1 MSASREVQFVHN
13 PDMPTPPE
21 ADAECLALLGEL
33 RGPSAVKELDQAVAV
48 LDDALAGYVASV
60 RRGDDPPRMLRYALD
75 AAARRRTYIGRAAA
89 LRRVLK
95 LKVVE
100 HAGREVPDMI
110 RVLASVDN
118 GDHFGVLAAS
128 MSKLEAERD
137 KAEAELASLK
147 ALAAD
152 RYSEA
157 GFRGSY
163 HGYRR
168 EQLSRL
174 AGQVRALLADV
185 RHDPHLA
192 RTLPEPEQ
200 LANDGVALVR
210 EIARLSGPGEAPR
223 AWPQDGLLLKLSA
236 ALARRRDAEGRLA
249 ALGRDR
255 AGAAAVVA
263 RLVGQAVAAA
273 GGRDAVVSN
282 VVVAQVLA
290 GRFPAELAER
300 SGRLKALTAAVAEF
314 GTAWS
319 RLMETVG
326 DHLNGPA
333 ADHLRARRAEAE
345 ESLSTARAEMAARQT
360 DLAGGLVDQALAGDE
375 PARRRIEELAS
386 LAAEAFPAGFGP
398 AIAAARFDLA
408 AAAELVESTQAA

>member
-1 MSASREVQFVHN
+1 MHD
-13 PDMPTPPE
+13 PDLPPPPE

-33 RGPSAVKELDQAVAV
+33 RGPSAVKELDQAVAS
-48 LDDALAGYVASV
+48 LDDALAGHIAAV

-75 AAARRRTYIGRAAA
+75 AAARRRIYIGRAAA

-95 LKVVE
+95 LKAVE
-100 HAGREVPDMI
+100 YAGREVPDMI
-110 RVLASVDN
+110 RVLASIDN

-137 KAEAELASLK
+137 RAEAELAGLK
-147 ALAAD
+147 VLAAD

-157 GFRGSY
+157 GGRGSY
-163 HGYRR
+163 HGHRR
-168 EQLSRL
+168 QQLLQL
-174 AGQVRALLADV
+174 AVPVRALLADV
-185 RHDPHLA
+185 RHDPQLA
-192 RTLPEPEQ
+192 RTPPEPEE
-200 LANDGVALVR
+200 LAADGVALVR
-210 EIARLSGPGEAPR
+210 EIQRHANSGPNPS

-236 ALARRRDAEGRLA
+236 VLARRREAEARLA

-263 RLVGQAVAAA
+263 GLVGKAVSAA
-273 GGRDAVVSN
+273 GGRDAVASN

-300 SGRLKALTAAVAEF
+300 SGRLKALTAAVAEH
-314 GTAWS
+314 GSAWS

-333 ADHLRARRAEAE
+333 ADHLRKRRADAEAE
-345 ESLSTARAEMAARQT
+345 LSAARAEMADRQT
-360 DLAGGLVDQALAGDE
+360 HLARELVDQALTGDE
-375 PARRRIEELAS
+375 PARRRIEELAA
-386 LAAEAFPAGFGP
+386 LAPDAFPAGFGP
-398 AIAAARFDLA
+398 AIASARFDLA
-408 AAAELVESTQAA
+408 AAAELVESMQAA